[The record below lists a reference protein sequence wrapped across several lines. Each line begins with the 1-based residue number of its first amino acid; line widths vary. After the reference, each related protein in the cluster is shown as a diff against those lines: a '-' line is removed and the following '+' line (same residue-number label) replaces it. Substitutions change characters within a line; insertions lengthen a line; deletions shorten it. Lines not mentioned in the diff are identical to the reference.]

1 MDYLFNKYYNDI
13 KLSDCI
19 LFRGMKNIGDNEIN
33 NNFMDI
39 FYKMT
44 KAYEYKIKNKEILN
58 KIDEEFTFNNYIST
72 TFNIHTALNFI
83 NMYSGKNSIF
93 LILHIKKEHNVPGIY
108 LSDLFFNSVNNEKKI
123 EKKIINTYEN
133 ESEILLNRKFRIKIL
148 KIKNIIIN
156 KDSKYYSIKSLYKDS
171 KKNTNNNS
179 KKIKIVYAESCQYNL
194 PENFI
199 PKNNFQYFCTKL

>member
-58 KIDEEFTFNNYIST
+58 KIDEEF